1 VRSADLVIF
10 RDSDSLLNLRERAAV
25 RAWEEGEWLMHSML
39 DAPEH
44 APWPVQGGMWG
55 VRGGVLRDVPAMA
68 RAWGLWAKKLDDM
81 HFLRHCVFP
90 RLRHSLLIHA
100 SVNADEWRAPARPRL
115 PRPRTRA
122 PPARTRAHP
131 RRRQGRV
138 GAFSAARARA
148 DARRAASVRGAVRA
162 RVSDARGAP
171 RRGDAAGRGSHPAQ
185 QRALPRARR

>member
-1 VRSADLVIF
+1 MRSADLVIF

-90 RLRHSLLIHA
+90 RA
-100 SVNADEWRAPARPRL
+100 E
-115 PRPRTRA
+115 
-122 PPARTRAHP
+122 
-131 RRRQGRV
+131 
-138 GAFSAARARA
+138 
-148 DARRAASVRGAVRA
+148 
-162 RVSDARGAP
+162 
-171 RRGDAAGRGSHPAQ
+171 
-185 QRALPRARR
+185 PRAMRHEPTHAP